1 MAMTTSNN
9 LLRKRSNESLQKLYG
24 KCTKR
29 RRNEEMKKK
38 WVTGLVLGSLFFQVS
53 SPMIGFA
60 QEITE
65 STTTTNAAIKKEDKP
80 AQNSTNTSASKDNK
94 EPSSFKPEDSSPI
107 DTSNPLNVSPVPSGK
122 PSDLENQNSKNQV
135 STAQNLP
142 SSAPI
147 ADENLGPELFEN
159 PKFFDWGATG
169 SGAPVTS
176 IPGWTALSG
185 RFTMTMTSNAWPSEE
200 GVGGER
206 MRSLRMYDPGSAVYQ
221 DVSVTPGSTLS
232 FGNYYGYKGSTYSQ
246 EFTVYAG
253 PVSNNLEDFAVV
265 DVLTPPTTGYTWRRV
280 GFVVPQGM
288 NKMRIVIKG
297 RSSELLK
304 DAFVGFSLKQDL
316 NPPVNTA
323 APVINASDRRL
334 ALNATF
340 DPLEGV
346 TATDADDGPITL
358 TAANVVHND
367 VDTSKEGTYS
377 VTYSVTD
384 SGGLTT
390 RKTIAVT
397 VGNANT
403 PPVIHLPSP
412 SPSVAQ
418 GSTFDPAPSKWK
430 VTATDTEDGDL
441 TNKIVV
447 ESNNVDTSKPGQYK
461 VSYSVKD
468 SGNLQTKVDMPVTVT
483 PKPAGTIDLSVYDNG
498 GAIYQVPQGENL
510 QINGQ
515 VSDTGLQNFMVSVR
529 LKGDPVGNNIDYNL
543 FSNVP
548 LGEKRDFS
556 LSVPTDKLSAGKI
569 YEYTVRAE
577 DSVNPAK
584 EQNITMIVTPPKP
597 AHTLDLTVDKDT
609 FDIEKGESVETTGE
623 IWSNTATAMQS
634 VSIKKKGEA
643 TPIDGTSFMST
654 PANQHNKYSLTIPAD
669 KLTVGENTFEVIGE
683 DDQSTVSTKEITVNV
698 SQPSDLIEL
707 KNGSFEK
714 PLISGANRG
723 QTFAEGTPDLEWRT
737 TATDHN
743 IELQNITSYGPAPDG
758 QQWAELNANKPG
770 ALYQDIQTKP
780 GTIVHW
786 SVYHRGRDGEDI
798 AKVKFGV
805 PNGKMEEIQTMKT
818 GKNWKEYSGVYKI
831 PDGQTVTRFQF
842 EAVSTSSGDN
852 SMGNLLDHVVF
863 TNEQIGEK
871 PVIQAEDKTIAQ
883 NSTFD
888 PLDGVSA
895 TDKEDGTVP
904 VTVHENTVDTSTPGT
919 YNVVYWAT
927 DSDKNTTEK
936 TITVTVEPSEL
947 SFNVPDILT
956 YDKQALSGDK
966 EYAKR
971 TDKNWQITI
980 DNSKKVKWQV
990 KAKAEEMVGETSH
1003 AKYKD
1008 ALVYIDPSGTE
1019 SSLSS
1024 EVLIS
1029 QGDEQDIHPTINW
1042 QEDKGILFSVDP
1054 TSMRAEN
1061 FKGTINWTLEQTPT
1075 P

>member
-1 MAMTTSNN
+1 
-9 LLRKRSNESLQKLYG
+9 
-24 KCTKR
+24 
-29 RRNEEMKKK
+29 MKKK
-38 WVTGLVLGSLFFQVS
+38 WVSSLLLGSLFLQVMT
-53 SPMIGFA
+53 PMLSFA
-60 QEITE
+60 QETTE
-65 STTTTNAAIKKEDKP
+65 LTTTTNAAIKKEDKP
-80 AQNSTNTSASKDNK
+80 AQNPTNTSASKDNK
-94 EPSSFKPEDSSPI
+94 ESSSKPEASSPI
-107 DTSNPLNVSPVPSGK
+107 DTSNPLNISPVSPGK
-122 PSDLENQNSKNQV
+122 PSELEKQNSKNQV

-159 PKFFDWGATG
+159 PKFFDWGGTTI
-169 SGAPVTS
+169 PNT
-176 IPGWTALSG
+176 IPGWTPLAGGYHMNSTAVQWPPGNDTKESMRLMIFSTTTN
-185 RFTMTMTSNAWPSEE
+185 TMI
-200 GVGGER
+200 
-206 MRSLRMYDPGSAVYQ
+206 YQ

-232 FGNYYGYKGSTYSQ
+232 FGNFYTTGIRVSKD
-246 EFTVYAG
+246 FIVYAG
-253 PVSNNLEDFAVV
+253 PVSDNLEDFSVV
-265 DVLTPPTTGYTWRRV
+265 DAFTPPLGNNVWKRV
-280 GFVVPQGM
+280 EFVVPQGM
-288 NKMRIVIKG
+288 TKMRIIIRGKKG
-297 RSSELLK
+297 DRWNPPE
-304 DAFVGFSLKQDL
+304 FTGFSLKQDL

-358 TAANVVHND
+358 TEANVVHND
-367 VDTSKEGTYS
+367 VDTSKEGSYS

-384 SGGLTT
+384 SGGWTT

-397 VGNANT
+397 VGNPNT

-418 GSTFDPAPSKWK
+418 GSTFDPAPSKWN

-468 SGNLQTKVDMPVTVT
+468 SGNLQTKIDMPVTVT
-483 PKPAGTIDLSVYDNG
+483 PKPAGTIDLSVDNN
-498 GAIYQVPQGENL
+498 GAIYQVPQGEDL
-510 QINGQ
+510 QIKGQ

-548 LGEKRDFS
+548 LGEKRDYS
-556 LSVPTDKLSAGKI
+556 LSVPTEKLSVGKT
-569 YEYTVRAE
+569 YQYTVRAE
-577 DSVNPAK
+577 DSVNPTK
-584 EQNITMIVTPPKP
+584 EENIFMVVMPPKP

-609 FDIEKGESVETTGE
+609 FDIEKGESVQTTGE

-643 TPIDGTSFMST
+643 TSIDSTNFTST

-669 KLTVGENTFEVIGE
+669 KLSVGANTFEVIGE

-723 QTFAEGTPDLEWRT
+723 QTFAEGTPDLEWQT
-737 TATDHN
+737 TAADHT
-743 IELQNITSYGPAPDG
+743 IELQNITRYGPAPDG
-758 QQWAELNANKPG
+758 QQWAELNASDVG
-770 ALYQDIQTKP
+770 ALYQDVQTKP
-780 GTIVHW
+780 GSIVRW
-786 SVYHRGRDGEDI
+786 SVYHRGRDGEDV

-805 PNGKMEEIQTMKT
+805 PNGKMEDIQTMKT
-818 GKNWKEYSGVYKI
+818 GTTWTEYSGVYKI

-842 EAVSTSSGDN
+842 EAVSTSSGNN
-852 SMGNLLDHVVF
+852 SVGNLIDKVVF

-871 PVIQAEDKTIAQ
+871 PVIQAVDKTIAQ

-904 VTVHENTVDTSTPGT
+904 VTVHENTVDTSKPGT
-919 YNVVYWAT
+919 YKVVYWAT

-956 YDKQALSGDK
+956 YDKQALSDDK

-1008 ALVYIDPSGTE
+1008 ATVYVDDLGNE
-1019 SSLSS
+1019 SSLAAT
-1024 EVLIS
+1024 VLIA
-1029 QGDEQDIHPTINW
+1029 QGDEQKVDPIINW
-1042 QEDKGILFSVDP
+1042 QEDKGILFAVDP
-1054 TSMRAEN
+1054 TSMKAEN
-1061 FKGTINWTLEQTPT
+1061 YQGTINWTLEQAP
-1075 P
+1075 

>member
-1 MAMTTSNN
+1 MENV
-9 LLRKRSNESLQKLYG
+9 Q
-24 KCTKR
+24 R
-29 RRNEEMKKK
+29 RRNEEMRKK
-38 WVTGLVLGSLFFQVS
+38 WVTGLVLGSLFFQGSSPVIGYAQKTMESTPTPISSTKVEKPTEPKSSTGSSPSKESPVVS
-53 SPMIGFA
+53 STRPKPKGSID
-60 QEITE
+60 
-65 STTTTNAAIKKEDKP
+65 TN
-80 AQNSTNTSASKDNK
+80 NSLNVPTGLT
-94 EPSSFKPEDSSPI
+94 DSSNDSEKQHFDDQPI
-107 DTSNPLNVSPVPSGK
+107 AK
-122 PSDLENQNSKNQV
+122 PSIQ
-135 STAQNLP
+135 P
-142 SSAPI
+142 SAPV
-147 ADENLGPELFEN
+147 ADENLGPELLAN
-159 PKFFDWGATG
+159 PKFLNYDEQDLTHL
-169 SGAPVTS
+169 
-176 IPGWTALSG
+176 PGWNILAGTINLNGGAYQWPPG
-185 RFTMTMTSNAWPSEE
+185 NDTTDTMKVLYYTTPQTI
-200 GVGGER
+200 
-206 MRSLRMYDPGSAVYQ
+206 LYQ

-232 FGNYYGYKGSTYSQ
+232 FGNFYASVINISKD
-246 EFTVYAG
+246 FIVYAG

-265 DVLTPPTTGYTWRRV
+265 DVFTPPAGNYVWRRV
-280 GFVVPQGM
+280 KFVVPQGM
-288 NKMRIVIKG
+288 NKMRIMIKG
-297 RSSELLK
+297 KSLSNQVPDR
-304 DAFVGFSLKQDL
+304 FTGFSLKQDL

-358 TAANVVHND
+358 TEANVVQND

-377 VTYSVTD
+377 VTYSATD
-384 SGGLTT
+384 SGGWTT

-412 SPSVAQ
+412 APSVAQ
-418 GSTFDPAPSKWK
+418 GSTFDPTPSKWK

-556 LSVPTDKLSAGKI
+556 LSVPTDKLSVGKI

-643 TPIDGTSFMST
+643 TSIDSTNFTST

-669 KLTVGENTFEVIGE
+669 KLSVGTNTFEVIGE

-698 SQPSDLIEL
+698 SQL
-707 KNGSFEK
+707 
-714 PLISGANRG
+714 
-723 QTFAEGTPDLEWRT
+723 
-737 TATDHN
+737 
-743 IELQNITSYGPAPDG
+743 
-758 QQWAELNANKPG
+758 
-770 ALYQDIQTKP
+770 
-780 GTIVHW
+780 
-786 SVYHRGRDGEDI
+786 
-798 AKVKFGV
+798 
-805 PNGKMEEIQTMKT
+805 
-818 GKNWKEYSGVYKI
+818 
-831 PDGQTVTRFQF
+831 
-842 EAVSTSSGDN
+842 
-852 SMGNLLDHVVF
+852 
-863 TNEQIGEK
+863 
-871 PVIQAEDKTIAQ
+871 
-883 NSTFD
+883 
-888 PLDGVSA
+888 
-895 TDKEDGTVP
+895 
-904 VTVHENTVDTSTPGT
+904 
-919 YNVVYWAT
+919 
-927 DSDKNTTEK
+927 
-936 TITVTVEPSEL
+936 SEL

-1003 AKYKD
+1003 VKYKD
-1008 ALVYIDPSGTE
+1008 ATVYVDDLGNE
-1019 SSLSS
+1019 SSLAAA
-1024 EVLIS
+1024 VLIA
-1029 QGDEQDIHPTINW
+1029 QGDENKVDPIINW

-1061 FKGTINWTLEQTPT
+1061 FKGTINWTLEETP
-1075 P
+1075 

>member
-1 MAMTTSNN
+1 
-9 LLRKRSNESLQKLYG
+9 
-24 KCTKR
+24 
-29 RRNEEMKKK
+29 MKNK

-60 QEITE
+60 QETTE
-65 STTTTNAAIKKEDKP
+65 LATTTNASIKKEDKP

-94 EPSSFKPEDSSPI
+94 EPSSSKPEDSSPI

-122 PSDLENQNSKNQV
+122 PSDLEKQNSKNQEV
-135 STAQNLP
+135 TAQNLP

-147 ADENLGPELFEN
+147 ADEDLGPELFTN
-159 PKFFDWGATG
+159 SKFAN
-169 SGAPVTS
+169 SGGVP
-176 IPGWTALSG
+176 IPGWSILRGAYSMGNTGQAWPPG
-185 RFTMTMTSNAWPSEE
+185 NGADHQIMKTMTFSKGKDTI
-200 GVGGER
+200 
-206 MRSLRMYDPGSAVYQ
+206 VYQ

-232 FGNYYGYKGSTYSQ
+232 FGNFYTDALTNTAISK
-246 EFTVYAG
+246 FFIVYAG
-253 PVSNNLEDFAVV
+253 PISNNLEDFSVV
-265 DVLTPPTTGYTWRRV
+265 DKFTPPSGSNIWSRV
-280 GFVVPQGM
+280 KFVVPQGM
-288 NKMRIVIKG
+288 TKMRIMIRG
-297 RSSELLK
+297 ESK
-304 DAFVGFSLKQDL
+304 DPWQPDRFVGFSLKQDL

-556 LSVPTDKLSAGKI
+556 LSVPTDKLSVGKI

-577 DSVNPAK
+577 DSVNPTK

>member
-1 MAMTTSNN
+1 
-9 LLRKRSNESLQKLYG
+9 
-24 KCTKR
+24 
-29 RRNEEMKKK
+29 MKKK
-38 WVTGLVLGSLFFQVS
+38 WVSSLLLGSLFLQVMPPILS
-53 SPMIGFA
+53 FA
-60 QEITE
+60 QETTE
-65 STTTTNAAIKKEDKP
+65 LTTTTNASIKKEDKP

-94 EPSSFKPEDSSPI
+94 EPSSSKPEDSSPI

-122 PSDLENQNSKNQV
+122 PSDLEKQNSKNQEV
-135 STAQNLP
+135 TAQDLP

-147 ADENLGPELFEN
+147 ADEDLGPELLTN
-159 PKFFDWGATG
+159 SKFIDWGGVINPIT
-169 SGAPVTS
+169 
-176 IPGWTALSG
+176 IPGWTPLAG
-185 RFTMTMTSNAWPSEE
+185 RYSMNSTAVGWPSGNGTNEK
-200 GVGGER
+200 
-206 MRSLRMYDPGSAVYQ
+206 MRIMTFSITTNTMIYQ

-232 FGNYYGYKGSTYSQ
+232 FGNFYTTGIRVSKD
-246 EFTVYAG
+246 FIVYAG
-253 PVSNNLEDFAVV
+253 PVSDNLEDFSVV
-265 DVLTPPTTGYTWRRV
+265 DAFTPPVGNNVWKRV
-280 GFVVPQGM
+280 EFVVPQGM
-288 NKMRIVIKG
+288 TKMRIIIRGKKG
-297 RSSELLK
+297 DRWNPP
-304 DAFVGFSLKQDL
+304 AFTGFSLKQDL

-358 TAANVVHND
+358 TEANVVQND

-483 PKPAGTIDLSVYDNG
+483 PKPAGTIDLTVYDNG
-498 GAIYQVPQGENL
+498 GAIYQVPQGEDL
-510 QINGQ
+510 QIKGQ

-556 LSVPTDKLSAGKI
+556 LSVPTDKLSVGKI

-577 DSVNPAK
+577 DSVNPTK

-643 TPIDGTSFMST
+643 TSIDSTNFTST

-669 KLTVGENTFEVIGE
+669 KLSVGTNTFEVIGE

-698 SQPSDLIEL
+698 SQL
-707 KNGSFEK
+707 
-714 PLISGANRG
+714 
-723 QTFAEGTPDLEWRT
+723 
-737 TATDHN
+737 
-743 IELQNITSYGPAPDG
+743 
-758 QQWAELNANKPG
+758 
-770 ALYQDIQTKP
+770 
-780 GTIVHW
+780 
-786 SVYHRGRDGEDI
+786 
-798 AKVKFGV
+798 
-805 PNGKMEEIQTMKT
+805 
-818 GKNWKEYSGVYKI
+818 
-831 PDGQTVTRFQF
+831 
-842 EAVSTSSGDN
+842 
-852 SMGNLLDHVVF
+852 
-863 TNEQIGEK
+863 
-871 PVIQAEDKTIAQ
+871 
-883 NSTFD
+883 
-888 PLDGVSA
+888 
-895 TDKEDGTVP
+895 
-904 VTVHENTVDTSTPGT
+904 
-919 YNVVYWAT
+919 
-927 DSDKNTTEK
+927 
-936 TITVTVEPSEL
+936 SEL

-980 DNSKKVKWQV
+980 NNSKKVKWQV

-1003 AKYKD
+1003 VKYKD
-1008 ALVYIDPSGTE
+1008 ATVYVDDLGNE
-1019 SSLSS
+1019 SSLAAA
-1024 EVLIS
+1024 VLIA
-1029 QGDEQDIHPTINW
+1029 QGDENKVDPIINW

-1061 FKGTINWTLEQTPT
+1061 FKGTINWTLEETP
-1075 P
+1075 